1 MNEIYQKLSPDA
13 LTLCIARSV
22 DSLARGLTYAS
33 KTYTAQAEQMRKCV
47 GDPKRAEKEIRILK
61 NSFIE
66 LRDIFADAVETL
78 RDLESLR
85 KEKRY

>member
-33 KTYTAQAEQMRKCV
+33 KVYSAQAK
-47 GDPKRAEKEIRILK
+47 
-61 NSFIE
+61 
-66 LRDIFADAVETL
+66 
-78 RDLESLR
+78 
-85 KEKRY
+85 